1 MKFFR
6 YDGTAFRFLTNVCN
20 LIFLNL
26 LWIFTSL
33 PLVTIGASTVA
44 LYTVTLKMARGE
56 EGYIV
61 RGFLAAFK
69 RNFKQATVL
78 WLIIA
83 LAGGWFFLFFRL
95 MRAQDSDAGRALQ
108 LVEAALVVLCV
119 LAALYAAPILARYDN
134 TVKNTVR
141 NAFVLS
147 LRYLPYSVLMLGLAA
162 APVLL
167 TAFVEGIFDLM
178 MSLWISLGISSI
190 ALGISHL
197 INRVFRRVEGSEAHD
212 QESNPAR
219 V

>member
-1 MKFFR
+1 M
-6 YDGTAFRFLTNVCN
+6 
-20 LIFLNL
+20 
-26 LWIFTSL
+26 
-33 PLVTIGASTVA
+33 
-44 LYTVTLKMARGE
+44 
-56 EGYIV
+56 
-61 RGFLAAFK
+61 
-69 RNFKQATVL
+69 
-78 WLIIA
+78 
-83 LAGGWFFLFFRL
+83 
-95 MRAQDSDAGRALQ
+95 
-108 LVEAALVVLCV
+108 LCV